1 MKKIIYLVLAV
12 SFIFTACKKEEGC
25 IDPIATNYNGDAEE
39 DDGSCIFGIVGV
51 WTPYEVTVEANVI
64 VTIAGATIQSFD
76 TSYTQTALEA
86 GIEGNIEFTNS
97 GTIITTNEMG
107 ALETDNYTTSGNTV
121 TITNSDDG
129 ETDVATYTVTKTNL
143 SFTIS
148 DTDIEDEMGMTTTS
162 TYDMTINSTRQ

>member
-25 IDPIATNYNGDAEE
+25 TDPIATNYNGDAED
-39 DDGSCIFGIVGV
+39 DDGSCTFGIVGV
-51 WTPYEVTVEANVI
+51 WTPYEVMVEANVL
-64 VTIAGATIQSFD
+64 VTFAGATIQSFD

-97 GTIITTNEMG
+97 GTIITTNDMG
-107 ALETDNYTTSGNTV
+107 ALETDNYTTSGNTI

-148 DTDIEDEMGMTTTS
+148 DTDTEDEMGMTTTS

>member
-25 IDPIATNYNGDAEE
+25 TDQIATNYNGDAED

-51 WTPYEVTVEANVI
+51 WTPYEMTVEANVI

-143 SFTIS
+143 SVTLS
-148 DTDIEDEMGMTTTS
+148 DTDIENEMGMTTTS